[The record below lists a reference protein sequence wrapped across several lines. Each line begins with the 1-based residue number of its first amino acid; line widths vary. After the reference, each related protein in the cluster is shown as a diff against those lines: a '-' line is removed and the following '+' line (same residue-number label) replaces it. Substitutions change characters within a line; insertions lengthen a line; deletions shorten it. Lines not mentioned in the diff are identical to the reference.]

1 MLSRGIR
8 KYASTLLLRI
18 GNNAMQPISRRITT
32 TSKNLTLLDF
42 EKQKVP
48 KRLVKAFL
56 NLEQLDPNLYRAHEL
71 MRGRKSMEAVYGG
84 TVMAPILYQIDRV
97 RNGRS
102 FCTRCVKAM
111 QNGDTIFTAQISF
124 HKRERDSIR
133 HETPPPNVVGPENL
147 KNIQTLM
154 TEATADDTSRIDEVH
169 RRIIQH
175 KFAELLPTLTKDF
188 E

>member
-1 MLSRGIR
+1 MIVHLML
-8 KYASTLLLRI
+8 
-18 GNNAMQPISRRITT
+18 
-32 TSKNLTLLDF
+32 
-42 EKQKVP
+42 
-48 KRLVKAFL
+48 
-56 NLEQLDPNLYRAHEL
+56 
-71 MRGRKSMEAVYGG
+71 
-84 TVMAPILYQIDRV
+84 
-97 RNGRS
+97 
-102 FCTRCVKAM
+102 
-111 QNGDTIFTAQISF
+111 QISF

-188 E
+188 EVRPIDGERYIFKKLDPTMNLQLHIWLKAREHIGDDFFLQRCLAAYVSDSMMMETSLLPHLGRKFIPSMVFSLDHSLWFHKPEFHIDDWMLFETESP